1 MTSSEA
7 RVAKADIKAREIE
20 TVSILRETYSAVPTI
35 DLVWLQH
42 CLVLLIEELRAPALL
57 KPQPKN

>member
-20 TVSILRETYSAVPTI
+20 TVSRLRENYIDVPTI

-42 CLVLLIEELRAPALL
+42 CLVVLIEERRTPALL